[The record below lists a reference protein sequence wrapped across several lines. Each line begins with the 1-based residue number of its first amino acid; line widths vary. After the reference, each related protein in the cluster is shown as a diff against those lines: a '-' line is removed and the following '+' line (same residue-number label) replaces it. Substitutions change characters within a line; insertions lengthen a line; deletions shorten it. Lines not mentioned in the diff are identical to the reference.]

1 MSYLA
6 QAVRGAVEELGD
18 QESGDVDSEATPT
31 AGPEEIEAAARQAE
45 LDALFEPEAAPAP
58 TGGAGAGSERVDATK
73 QKETGNGGEEA
84 WEDAVE
90 AFALDEDFD
99 YDSVKLT
106 PKFDLAEE
114 KRTWREQQAAAGKQP
129 SR

>member
-1 MSYLA
+1 M
-6 QAVRGAVEELGD
+6 
-18 QESGDVDSEATPT
+18 
-31 AGPEEIEAAARQAE
+31 
-45 LDALFEPEAAPAP
+45 
-58 TGGAGAGSERVDATK
+58 
-73 QKETGNGGEEA
+73 
-84 WEDAVE
+84 E

-129 SR
+129 S